1 MEGNGETEKKLEELK
16 QSMKILREEKER
28 LKSQQ
33 CVTCVH
39 FILYKHEF
47 YSGEWGYCDAHDRN
61 VRKTQARYP
70 WCQYEVKE

>member
-1 MEGNGETEKKLEELK
+1 
-16 QSMKILREEKER
+16 MKILREEKER

-70 WCQYEVKE
+70 WCRYEVRE